1 MALIDIPQ
9 YRSELAEIRKSL
21 LAAGD
26 ALHIDH
32 IREQLD
38 ELTEEMNQPEFWNDP
53 DHSAKV
59 NQKVSNL
66 KGKLEHYEKLLS
78 SADDIEVMLE
88 MAEEEKDEDT
98 VTEAVDELATLKEHT
113 DALELE
119 TLMRGDYD
127 DNDAV
132 LSLHAGAGGTEA
144 QDWTSMLF
152 RMYTRYCEKMG
163 FTVKVLD
170 LLDGDEAGIKSVT
183 FEVSGDHAYGYLR
196 GEKGVHRLVR
206 ISPFDANARRH
217 TSFASLDVAP
227 MLDLLDGDEAG
238 IKSVTFEVSGD
249 HAYGYLRGE
258 KGVHRLVRISPFD
271 ANARRHTSFASLDVA
286 PMLEDDDSDIEIN
299 MKDVR
304 VDTYHSSGA
313 GGQNVNKTSSAVR
326 MTHYP
331 TGIVVSCQTERD
343 QVQNRAT
350 CIKMLK
356 AKLLELRE
364 RAKEEEMANI
374 KGEMKKIEWG
384 SQIRSYVFQPYT
396 MVKDHRTNYESG
408 NIDDVMDGNLEG
420 FITAYLKMQ

>member
-144 QDWTSMLF
+144 QDWTSMLY

-163 FTVKVLD
+163 FTVKL
-170 LLDGDEAGIKSVT
+170 
-183 FEVSGDHAYGYLR
+183 
-196 GEKGVHRLVR
+196 
-206 ISPFDANARRH
+206 
-217 TSFASLDVAP
+217 
-227 MLDLLDGDEAG
+227 LDLLDGDEAG

-286 PMLEDDDSDIEIN
+286 PMLEDEDKMLTDKAGCRARAYDIVLNGTELGGGSIRINTPEMQTKAFEALGISDEDIQERFGHLVNAFQYGAPPHGGLAYGLDRLVMLMTGASSIR
-299 MKDVR
+299 DVI
-304 VDTYHSSGA
+304 A
-313 GGQNVNKTSSAVR
+313 FPK
-326 MTHYP
+326 
-331 TGIVVSCQTERD
+331 
-343 QVQNRAT
+343 VQNASDLMMNCPDVVDDKQLDDLSIAVTR
-350 CIKMLK
+350 M
-356 AKLLELRE
+356 
-364 RAKEEEMANI
+364 EETPAED
-374 KGEMKKIEWG
+374 EE
-384 SQIRSYVFQPYT
+384 
-396 MVKDHRTNYESG
+396 
-408 NIDDVMDGNLEG
+408 
-420 FITAYLKMQ
+420 